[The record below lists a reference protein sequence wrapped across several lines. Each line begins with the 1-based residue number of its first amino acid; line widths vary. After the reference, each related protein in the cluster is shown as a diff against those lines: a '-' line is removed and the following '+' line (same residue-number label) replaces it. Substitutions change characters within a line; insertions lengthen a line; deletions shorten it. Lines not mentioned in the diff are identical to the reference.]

1 MVMRTIIGKSGE
13 EKVVDLIK
21 DLQRRID
28 AANTTPAGDKV
39 LEDGEDFYWA
49 RPDGTEH
56 SVRSVDLEL
65 EDARVRIGEAEESLA
80 QTQDRVNDAVDYVD
94 QVRGELD
101 SIDWENLDGA
111 EVYTNGPPPSSP
123 TIGKALWVSPTGRV
137 FRAVECEEHA

>member
-1 MVMRTIIGKSGE
+1 MVMRNVIGKSDE
-13 EKVVDLIK
+13 AKVVDLIR
-21 DLQRRID
+21 DLQRQID

-39 LEDGEDFYWA
+39 LEGGEDFYWA

-56 SVRSVDLEL
+56 SMRSVDLEL
-65 EDARVRIGEAEESLA
+65 EDARVRIEEAEASLVLTGERLTA
-80 QTQDRVNDAVDYVD
+80 AEGTVSD
-94 QVRGELD
+94 VRGELD

-111 EVYTNGPPPSSP
+111 EVYTNGPPPTNP